1 MKYALI
7 TGGTSGI
14 GAAYARELA
23 RRGYNIVITGRRRE
37 VIEKTAEDI
46 RENFNVEVEVVL
58 ADFTQREDVE
68 RLLKRVGE
76 IGIEFLVNNVGFGNK
91 KVFLEDTYEEQRK
104 MLDVQIDV
112 MCRITH
118 MVARRMKASGRGG
131 IINVSSLA
139 AFTPA
144 SFNHLYSAS
153 KSFIVTFSEALHI
166 GLMESGVRVQVVC
179 PGFTKTDFHRE
190 MDVEEKTFEN
200 RGLIRW
206 MEADKVVAI
215 SLKRLERGGG
225 ICIPGICNKILY
237 LLLKFIPR
245 GIYYKLARKMS
256 M

>member
-37 VIEKTAEDI
+37 VIEKTAAEI
-46 RENFNVEVEVVL
+46 RKRFKVEVEVVL
-58 ADFTQREDVE
+58 ADFTQREDVD
-68 RLLKRVGE
+68 RLLKRAE
-76 IGIEFLVNNVGFGNK
+76 EMDIEFLVNNVGFGNK

-104 MLDVQIDV
+104 MLDVQIDA

-118 MVARRMKASGRGG
+118 MVSKKMKASGRGN

-166 GLMESGVRVQVVC
+166 DLMESGVGVQVVC

-190 MDVEEKTFEN
+190 MEMEEKTFEN
-200 RGLIRW
+200 RGLVRW
-206 MEADKVVAI
+206 MEAERVVEI
-215 SLKRLERGGG
+215 SLKKLEKGGG
-225 ICIPGICNKILY
+225 VCIPGICNKILY
-237 LLLKFIPR
+237 LLLKFLPK
-245 GIYYKLARKMS
+245 GVYYKMAKRMS